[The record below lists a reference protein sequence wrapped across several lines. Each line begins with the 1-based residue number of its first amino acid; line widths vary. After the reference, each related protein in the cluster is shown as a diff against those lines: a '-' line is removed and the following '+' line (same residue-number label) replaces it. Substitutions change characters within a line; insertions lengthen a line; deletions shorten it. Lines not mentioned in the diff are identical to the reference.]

1 MSEYIKRFLKPSD
14 HTYFLFGPRGT
25 GKSTW
30 LKFYYPEALRIDLL
44 KPDVIRQYQAYPE
57 RLEETVRGSKAKTI
71 IIDEVQKLPELL
83 NVVHSL
89 IEEKMGWQFILT
101 GSSARKLKRAGV
113 NLLAGRAT
121 VRHLHPFM
129 AAELGQQFS
138 LVDSLRYGLIPLV
151 VDSGYPAGSLQA
163 YAGLYLEEEV
173 KTENWVRNI
182 GHFSR
187 FLEVMSFSHGAILNI
202 SNIARECEVS
212 RKLIEGYLDVLEDLL
227 LCFQIPVFAVR
238 AKRETISHPKF
249 YYFDAGVYNSLRP
262 AGYLDTDRELNGAGL
277 EGLVAQHIRAWND
290 YQGTPNKLYYWRTRY
305 GLEVDFIIDGKAG
318 LFAIE
323 VKNADKI
330 HSQDLSGLKA
340 FCEDYPEATP
350 LILYRG
356 KERLKKNKILCLPVE
371 EFLKSLTP
379 FHPET
384 IAG

>member
-1 MSEYIKRFLKPSD
+1 ME
-14 HTYFLFGPRGT
+14 
-25 GKSTW
+25 
-30 LKFYYPEALRIDLL
+30 
-44 KPDVIRQYQAYPE
+44 
-57 RLEETVRGSKAKTI
+57 
-71 IIDEVQKLPELL
+71 
-83 NVVHSL
+83 
-89 IEEKMGWQFILT
+89 WQFILT
-101 GSSARKLKRAGV
+101 GSSPRKLKRAGV
-113 NLLAGRAT
+113 NLLAGRAM

-151 VDSGYPAGSLQA
+151 VDSGDPAGSLQA

-187 FLEVMSFSHGAILNI
+187 FLEVMSFSHGAILNL

-212 RKLIEGYLDVLEDLL
+212 RKLIEGYLDVLQDLL
-227 LCFQIPVFAVR
+227 LCFQIPVFTVR

-262 AGYLDTDRELNGAGL
+262 AGYLDTTREINGAGL

-330 HSQDLSGLKA
+330 HNQDLSGLKA

-356 KERLKKNKILCLPVE
+356 KERLKKNKILCLPIE
-371 EFLKSLTP
+371 EFLKSLSP
-379 FHPET
+379 LHPET
-384 IAG
+384 IAGC

>member
-1 MSEYIKRFLKPSD
+1 MHDYIKRFLTPSAQ
-14 HTYFLFGPRGT
+14 TYFLFGPRGT

-30 LKFYYPEALRIDLL
+30 LKFYYPDALRIDLL
-44 KPDVIRQYQAYPE
+44 KPDIIRQYQAYPE
-57 RLEETVRGSKAKTI
+57 RLAETVHAAKSKTI

-89 IEEKMGWQFILT
+89 IEEKQEWQFILT

-113 NLLAGRAT
+113 NLLGGRAI

-129 AAELGQQFS
+129 ASELGERF
-138 LVDSLRYGLIPLV
+138 LLADALRYGLVPLIINS
-151 VDSGYPAGSLQA
+151 VDRTETLKA

-187 FLEVMSFSHGAILNI
+187 FLEVMSFSHGAILNV

-212 RKLIEGYLDVLEDLL
+212 RKLIEGYLDVLQDLL
-227 LCFQIPVFAVR
+227 LSFQIPVFTVR
-238 AKRETISHPKF
+238 AKREIVSHPKF
-249 YYFDAGVYNSLRP
+249 YYFDAGIYTSLRP
-262 AGYLDTDRELNGAGL
+262 AGYLDARSELNGAGL
-277 EGLVAQHIRAWND
+277 EGLVVQHLQAWND

-318 LFAIE
+318 LYAIE

-330 HSQDLSGLKA
+330 YNQDLSGLKA
-340 FCEDYPEATP
+340 FCEDYPEAKP
-350 LILYRG
+350 LMLYRG
-356 KERLKKNKILCLPVE
+356 QERLQKGKILCLPVE

-379 FHPET
+379 IHPNLPH
-384 IAG
+384 